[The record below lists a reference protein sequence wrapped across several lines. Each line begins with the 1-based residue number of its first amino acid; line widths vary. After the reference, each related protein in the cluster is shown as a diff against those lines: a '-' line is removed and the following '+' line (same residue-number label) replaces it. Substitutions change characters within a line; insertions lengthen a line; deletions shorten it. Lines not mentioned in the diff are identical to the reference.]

1 MTTSQIVMALLGLG
15 NVYVIFA
22 LTRFH
27 EWKKGVDIKLLELDK
42 CSISED
48 RFRKII
54 QEELQGF
61 ELRLIKEGRMEV

>member
-1 MTTSQIVMALLGLG
+1 MTTQIVIAILGLV

-22 LTRFH
+22 LTRFY
-27 EWKKGVDIKLLELDK
+27 EWKKGVDIKLQDLDK
-42 CSISED
+42 CSIPED

-61 ELRLIKEGRMEV
+61 ELRLIKEGRFEV

>member
-1 MTTSQIVMALLGLG
+1 MTTQIVIAILGLV

-22 LTRFH
+22 LTRFY
-27 EWKKGVDIKLLELDK
+27 EWKKGVDIKLQDLDRG
-42 CSISED
+42 SIPED

-61 ELRLIKEGRMEV
+61 ELRLIKEGRFEV